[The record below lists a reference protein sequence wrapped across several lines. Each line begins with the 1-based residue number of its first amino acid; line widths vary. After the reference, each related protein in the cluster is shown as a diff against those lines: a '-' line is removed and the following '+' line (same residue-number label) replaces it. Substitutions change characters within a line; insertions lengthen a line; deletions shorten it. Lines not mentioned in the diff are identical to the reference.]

1 MAIIRE
7 ELVLQDSFS
16 PQFARYISLGQ
27 QAAGASSMAAN
38 AAKNYQAVANSL
50 DRKLISLNA
59 QFEAGVSRQQEM
71 IRAGQQ
77 NTTAFTRLDA
87 KLEKLGGTIRDLQ
100 GQYNAV
106 APQAQRAAEETKKF
120 TQESDKANSASSK
133 LIGTLKSLVGAYV
146 GMRTITGLVNLSD
159 TMTQNTARLEM
170 MNDGLQTTAELN
182 QMIYQSA
189 QRSRGAYQETAD
201 MVAKLGTLAG
211 DAFNSSAEIVAF
223 AEQVNKQMTLSGAS
237 TTGAQ
242 AAMLQLTQAMSS
254 GVLRGEELNS
264 ILEQTPTIAQAIADY
279 MGVTT
284 GQMREMASEGSISAE
299 VVKNAMFAAAD
310 ETNAKFESMP
320 MTWAQVW
327 TSFKNTATMALQPV
341 LTGIN
346 FLANNINI
354 IGPAVLGLA
363 GAFAVFAIA
372 ASWTKIASAAT
383 AAYTVVVNV
392 LNLAYGML
400 TGNMTLANAAAT
412 ALNSTMLANPIFW
425 VVSGVFL
432 LIGALY
438 AGVAAYNKFTGA
450 SISAT
455 GIVAGAFFTLGAMIW
470 NQFIVPTQNGFAAF
484 ANFIGNVFNDPV
496 TAVKV
501 LFYDMALTVL
511 GYIRNVANGIQDLI
525 NAIPGVEVNLTS
537 GIESLYG
544 TLQSNRQAAIDE
556 GSYKEYVKAWEYK
569 DLGDA
574 FAKGYDWG
582 SNLDLFGGLSDMFD
596 TSKYTENVQPYNE
609 LAGIGDDVSDIA
621 GSANSIQKA
630 VNMSEEDLKSL
641 VDVAER
647 RYVNNI
653 NLTAQSP
660 VINVTGQN
668 TGNTQADRMNLANTI
683 RDILL
688 EQTAAGSTVNTSTSL
703 F

>member
-1 MAIIRE
+1 MANIRE
-7 ELVLQDSFS
+7 VLTLEDKFS
-16 PQFARYISLGQ
+16 AAFTQYIKLGTDAAASTKEVRDAATRATAAARVQS
-27 QAAGASSMAAN
+27 AAMKAAAASARAESTAYRASVSESKAKEA
-38 AAKNYQAVANSL
+38 AAKAAAAATRAETEEL
-50 DRKLISLNA
+50 RKLKA
-59 QFEAGVSRQQEM
+59 QQ
-71 IRAGQQ
+71 
-77 NTTAFTRLDA
+77 
-87 KLEKLGGTIRDLQ
+87 DLT
-100 GQYNAV
+100 GDS
-106 APQAQRAAEETKKF
+106 T
-120 TQESDKANSASSK
+120 SDLVNR
-133 LIGTLKSLVGAYV
+133 LKSLAGAYL
-146 GMRTITGLVNLSD
+146 GMQTVTGLVNLSD
-159 TMTQNTARLEM
+159 TMTQTTARLDM
-170 MNDGLQTTAELN
+170 MNDGLQTTAQLN

-189 QRSRGAYQETAD
+189 QNSRGAYQATAD
-201 MVAKLGTLAG
+201 MVSKLGTLAG
-211 DAFNSSAEIVAF
+211 DAFNSSAEVVAF
-223 AEQVNKQMTLSGAS
+223 AEQLNKQITLSGAS
-237 TTGAQ
+237 TQAAD

-264 ILEQTPTIAQAIADY
+264 VLEQTPTIAQSIADY

-284 GQMREMASEGSISAE
+284 GEMREMASDGAISAE

-310 ETNAKFESMP
+310 ETNAKFAQMP

-346 FLANNINI
+346 FLANNIDI

-372 ASWTKIASAAT
+372 ANWTNIASAAT
-383 AAYTVVVNV
+383 GAYTVVVNI

-412 ALNSTMLANPIFW
+412 SLNATMLANPIFW
-425 VVSGVFL
+425 VVAGIFL

-438 AGVAAYNKFTGA
+438 AGVAAYNQFTGA

-484 ANFIGNVFNDPV
+484 ANFVGNVFNDPV

-501 LFYDMALTVL
+501 LFYDMAITVL
-511 GYIRNVANGIQDLI
+511 GYIRSVAGGIEDLI
-525 NAIPGVEVNLTS
+525 NAIPGVEVSLTG
-537 GIESLYG
+537 GIDSLYN
-544 TLQSNRQAAIDE
+544 TLQTNRQAAIDA

-574 FAKGYDWG
+574 FAGGYDWG
-582 SNLDLFGGLSDMFD
+582 SNLNLFGGLGDLGSGFDMSQFTQGVPAYTNAMSDM
-596 TSKYTENVQPYNE
+596 
-609 LAGIGDDVSDIA
+609 DDKLSDIS
-621 GSANSIQKA
+621 GSTKSIEKS

-647 RYVNNI
+647 KYVNNI
-653 NLTAQSP
+653 NLTAQTP
-660 VINVTGQN
+660 VINITGQN
-668 TGNTQADRMNLANTI
+668 TGNTAADRKNLADTI
-683 RDILL
+683 RDILV
-688 EQTAAGSTVNTSTSL
+688 EQVAAGSTISTARAY
-703 F
+703 

>member
-1 MAIIRE
+1 MANIRE
-7 ELVLQDSFS
+7 VFVLEDKATE
-16 PQFARYISLGQ
+16 PLTKYIRTAQ
-27 QAAGASSMAAN
+27 QASGATN
-38 AAKNYQAVANSL
+38 AAKVATQ
-50 DRKLISLNA
+50 D
-59 QFEAGVSRQQEM
+59 
-71 IRAGQQ
+71 
-77 NTTAFTRLDA
+77 
-87 KLEKLGGTIRDLQ
+87 LEKVQ
-100 GQYNAV
+100 
-106 APQAQRAAEETKKF
+106 K
-120 TQESDKANSASSK
+120 SASASTDTLASK
-133 LIGTLKSLVGAYV
+133 VKNLVGAYA
-146 GMRTITGLVNLSD
+146 GMKTITGLVNLSD
-159 TMTQNTARLEM
+159 TMTQNTARLNM

-182 QMIYQSA
+182 QMIYESA
-189 QRSRGAYQETAD
+189 QRSRGAYQGTAD

-223 AEQVNKQMTLSGAS
+223 AEQINKQMTLSGAS
-237 TTGAQ
+237 TVGAQ

-264 ILEQTPTIAQAIADY
+264 ILEQTPTIAQSIADY

-284 GQMREMASEGSISAE
+284 GEMREMASEGAISAE
-299 VVKNAMFAAAD
+299 VVKNAMFAAAE
-310 ETNAKFESMP
+310 ETNAKFAQMP
-320 MTWAQVW
+320 MTWGQVW

-346 FLANNINI
+346 FLANNIDI

-372 ASWTKIASAAT
+372 ANWTNIASAAMG
-383 AAYTVVVNV
+383 AYTVVVNI

-412 ALNSTMLANPIFW
+412 SLNATMLANPIFW
-425 VVSGVFL
+425 VVAGIFL

-484 ANFIGNVFNDPV
+484 ANFVGNVFNDPV

-501 LFYDMALTVL
+501 LFYDMAITVL
-511 GYIRNVANGIQDLI
+511 GYIRSVANGIQDLI
-525 NAIPGVEVNLTS
+525 NAIPGVEVSLTG
-537 GIESLYG
+537 GIDSLYN
-544 TLQSNRQAAIDE
+544 TLQSNRQAAIDA

-569 DLGDA
+569 DLGDS
-574 FAKGYDWG
+574 FSKGYDWG
-582 SNLDLFGGLSDMFD
+582 SNLNLFGGLGDLGSGFDMSQFTQGVPAYTNAMSDM
-596 TSKYTENVQPYNE
+596 
-609 LAGIGDDVSDIA
+609 DDKLSDIS
-621 GSANSIQKA
+621 GSTKSIEKS

-647 RYVNNI
+647 KYVNNI
-653 NLTAQSP
+653 NLTAQTP
-660 VINVTGQN
+660 VINITGQN
-668 TGNTQADRMNLANTI
+668 TGNTAADRKNLADTI
-683 RDILL
+683 RDILV
-688 EQTAAGSTVNTSTSL
+688 EQVAAGSTISTARAY
-703 F
+703 

>member
-1 MAIIRE
+1 MANIRE
-7 ELVLQDSFS
+7 VLTLEDKFS
-16 PQFARYISLGQ
+16 AAFTQYIKLGTDAAASTKEVRDAATRAAAASRVQSAAMNAAASSAKAQTAAYRTSVEQARA
-27 QAAGASSMAAN
+27 QAAASKAATE
-38 AAKNYQAVANSL
+38 AVRLETAELKKLKAEQDLTAKSTNSL
-50 DRKLISLNA
+50 
-59 QFEAGVSRQQEM
+59 VSSIKNM
-71 IRAGQQ
+71 
-77 NTTAFTRLDA
+77 
-87 KLEKLGGTIRDLQ
+87 
-100 GQYNAV
+100 
-106 APQAQRAAEETKKF
+106 
-120 TQESDKANSASSK
+120 
-133 LIGTLKSLVGAYV
+133 VGAYV
-146 GMRTITGLVNLSD
+146 GMQTITGLVNLSD
-159 TMTQNTARLEM
+159 TMTQNTARLNM

-189 QRSRGAYQETAD
+189 QRSRGAYQDTAD

-223 AEQVNKQMTLSGAS
+223 AEQINKQMTLSGAS

-284 GQMREMASEGSISAE
+284 GQMREMASEGAISAE

-310 ETNAKFESMP
+310 ETNAKFAQMP
-320 MTWAQVW
+320 MTWGQVW

-346 FLANNINI
+346 FLANNIDI

-372 ASWTKIASAAT
+372 ANWTKIAEAAMG
-383 AAYTVVVNV
+383 AYTVVVNI

-412 ALNSTMLANPIFW
+412 SLNATMLANPIFW
-425 VVSGVFL
+425 VVAGIFL

-438 AGVAAYNKFTGA
+438 AGVAAYNHFTGA

-511 GYIRNVANGIQDLI
+511 GYIRSVANGIQDLI

-544 TLQSNRQAAIDE
+544 TLQSNRQAAIDA

-569 DLGDA
+569 DLGDS

-582 SNLDLFGGLSDMFD
+582 SNLNLFGGLGGLGSGFDMYQF
-596 TSKYTENVQPYNE
+596 TQGVPAYTD
-609 LAGIGDDVSDIA
+609 AMGDMNDKLSDIA

-653 NLTAQSP
+653 NLTAQTP

-683 RDILL
+683 RDILV
-688 EQTAAGSTVNTSTSL
+688 EQVAAGSTVNTSTSL

>member
-1 MAIIRE
+1 VANIRE
-7 ELVLQDSFS
+7 VFVLEDKATE
-16 PQFARYISLGQ
+16 PLTKYIRTAQ
-27 QAAGASSMAAN
+27 QASGATN
-38 AAKNYQAVANSL
+38 AAKVATQ
-50 DRKLISLNA
+50 D
-59 QFEAGVSRQQEM
+59 
-71 IRAGQQ
+71 
-77 NTTAFTRLDA
+77 
-87 KLEKLGGTIRDLQ
+87 LEKVQ
-100 GQYNAV
+100 
-106 APQAQRAAEETKKF
+106 K
-120 TQESDKANSASSK
+120 SASASTD
-133 LIGTLKSLVGAYV
+133 TLAAKVKNLVGAYA
-146 GMRTITGLVNLSD
+146 GMKTITGLVNLSD
-159 TMTQNTARLEM
+159 TMTQNTARLNM

-182 QMIYQSA
+182 QMIYESA

-223 AEQVNKQMTLSGAS
+223 AEQINKQMTLSGAS
-237 TTGAQ
+237 TVGAQ

-264 ILEQTPTIAQAIADY
+264 ILEQTPTIAQSIADY

-284 GQMREMASEGSISAE
+284 GEMREMASEGAISAE
-299 VVKNAMFAAAD
+299 VVKNAVFAAAE
-310 ETNAKFESMP
+310 ETNAKFAQMP

-346 FLANNINI
+346 FLANNIDI
-354 IGPAVLGLA
+354 IVPAVFGLA

-372 ASWTKIASAAT
+372 ANWTNIASAAMG
-383 AAYTVVVNV
+383 AYTVVVNI

-412 ALNSTMLANPIFW
+412 SLNATMLANPIFW
-425 VVSGVFL
+425 VVAGIFL

-438 AGVAAYNKFTGA
+438 AGVAAYNQFTGA

-455 GIVAGAFFTLGAMIW
+455 GIVAGAFSVLGAMIW

-496 TAVKV
+496 TAVQV
-501 LFYDMALTVL
+501 LFYDMAITVL
-511 GYIRNVANGIQDLI
+511 GYIRSVAGGIEDLI
-525 NAIPGVEVNLTS
+525 NAIPGVEVSLTS
-537 GIESLYG
+537 GIDSLYN
-544 TLQSNRQAAIDE
+544 TLQTNRQAAIDA

-574 FAKGYDWG
+574 FAGGYDWG
-582 SNLDLFGGLSDMFD
+582 SNLNLFSGFDSGAFDLSSYTSNVPSYSELGGI
-596 TSKYTENVQPYNE
+596 
-609 LAGIGDDVSDIA
+609 ADDVSDIA
-621 GSANSIQKA
+621 GSASSIQKS

-653 NLTAQSP
+653 NLTAQTP
-660 VINVTGQN
+660 VINIAGQN
-668 TGNTQADRMNLANTI
+668 TGNTAADRKNLADTI
-683 RDILL
+683 RDILV
-688 EQTAAGSTVNTSTSL
+688 EQVAAGSTISTARAY
-703 F
+703 

>member
-1 MAIIRE
+1 MANIRE
-7 ELVLQDSFS
+7 VLTLEDKFS
-16 PQFARYISLGQ
+16 AAFTQYIKLGTDAAASTKEVRDAATRAAAASRVQSAAMNAAASSAKAQTAAYRTSVEQARA
-27 QAAGASSMAAN
+27 QAAASKAATE
-38 AAKNYQAVANSL
+38 AVRLETAELKKLKAEQDLTAKSTNTL
-50 DRKLISLNA
+50 
-59 QFEAGVSRQQEM
+59 VSSIKNM
-71 IRAGQQ
+71 
-77 NTTAFTRLDA
+77 
-87 KLEKLGGTIRDLQ
+87 
-100 GQYNAV
+100 
-106 APQAQRAAEETKKF
+106 
-120 TQESDKANSASSK
+120 
-133 LIGTLKSLVGAYV
+133 VGAYV
-146 GMRTITGLVNLSD
+146 GMQTITGLVNLSD
-159 TMTQNTARLEM
+159 TMTQTTARLNM
-170 MNDGLQTTAELN
+170 MNDGQQDVVALN
-182 QMIYQSA
+182 NMIYQSA

-223 AEQVNKQMTLSGAS
+223 AEQINKQMTLSGAS
-237 TTGAQ
+237 TMGAQ

-279 MGVTT
+279 MGVST
-284 GQMREMASEGSISAE
+284 GQMREMASEGVITAQ
-299 VVKNAMFAAAD
+299 VVKNALFDAAEKTD
-310 ETNAKFESMP
+310 EKFRNMP
-320 MTWAQVW
+320 MTWGQVW
-327 TSFKNTATMALQPV
+327 ISFKNTAIMALQPV
-341 LTGIN
+341 LSGIN
-346 FLANNINI
+346 LLAEYVDVIA
-354 IGPAVLGLA
+354 PLVLGAA
-363 GAFAVFAIA
+363 GAFVVFQIA
-372 ASWTKIASAAT
+372 ANWTKIAAAAT
-383 AAYTVVVNV
+383 AAYHFVVNLLSIGFGV
-392 LNLAYGML
+392 L
-400 TGNMTLANAAAT
+400 TGNTAAASAAVFT
-412 ALNSTMLANPIFW
+412 FNSALLASPITWIVMGLML
-425 VVSGVFL
+425 VVA
-432 LIGALY
+432 ALY
-438 AGVAAYNKFTGA
+438 AGVAAYNHFTQS

-470 NQFIVPTQNGFAAF
+470 NQFLVPTQNGFAAF
-484 ANFIGNVFNDPV
+484 ANFVGNVFNDPV

-511 GYIRNVANGIQDLI
+511 GYIRSVANGIQDLI

-544 TLQSNRQAAIDE
+544 ALQSNRQAAIDA

-569 DLGDA
+569 DLSEA
-574 FAKGYDWG
+574 AAKGYNWG
-582 SNLDLFGGLSDMFD
+582 SNLNLLGGLGDMFD
-596 TSKYTENVQPYNE
+596 LSGYTSNVPAYND
-609 LAGIGDDVSDIA
+609 LAGIAGDVSDIA

-683 RDILL
+683 RDILV
-688 EQTAAGSTVNTSTSL
+688 EQVAAGSTVNTSTSL